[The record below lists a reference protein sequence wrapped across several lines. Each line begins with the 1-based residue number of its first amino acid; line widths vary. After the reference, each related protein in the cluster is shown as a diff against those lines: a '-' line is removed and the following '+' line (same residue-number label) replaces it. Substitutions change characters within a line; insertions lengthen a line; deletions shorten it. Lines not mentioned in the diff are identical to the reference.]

1 MRVFVVSCLAA
12 AMIAVVAAA
21 VLVGFVQESSAA
33 AFTES
38 TARID

>member
-1 MRVFVVSCLAA
+1 MRVFVVSCLVV
-12 AMIAVVAAA
+12 AMVAVVAAA
-21 VLVGFVQESSAA
+21 VLVEFVQESSAA